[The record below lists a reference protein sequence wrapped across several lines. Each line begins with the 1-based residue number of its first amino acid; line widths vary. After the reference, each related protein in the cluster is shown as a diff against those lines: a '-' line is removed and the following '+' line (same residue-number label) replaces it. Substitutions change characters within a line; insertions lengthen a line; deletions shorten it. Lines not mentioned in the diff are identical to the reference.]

1 MDPYSPGAANW
12 RRGPLEETQN
22 WEVGGE
28 GSERPRTGHHSQEK
42 EGLHLRAQAET
53 RKWEERGGA
62 WWCVTRV
69 MKKSLLS
76 LIEQALFM
84 ISKAEELKCLSST
97 LFFLGLKI

>member
-53 RKWEERGGA
+53 RKWEERGA
-62 WWCVTRV
+62 R
-69 MKKSLLS
+69 KADSRKSW
-76 LIEQALFM
+76 
-84 ISKAEELKCLSST
+84 K
-97 LFFLGLKI
+97 